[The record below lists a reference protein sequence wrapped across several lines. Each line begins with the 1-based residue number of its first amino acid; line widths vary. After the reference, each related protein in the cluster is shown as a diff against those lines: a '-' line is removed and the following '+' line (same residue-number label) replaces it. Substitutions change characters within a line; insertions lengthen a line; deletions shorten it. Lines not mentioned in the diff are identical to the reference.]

1 MLSFLK
7 HEKRR
12 FMIKTVAVA
21 FKGPGMTHEEFIK
34 YWHNEHAA
42 LVKKVWPGL
51 RKYVQNE
58 IIVPPG
64 QKREADGIV
73 EMFYDD
79 MAAYK
84 QAMEWVMSD
93 AGKPIRDDG
102 DKFCEMRPGGGFWIV
117 EENIV
122 KDEISREKIR

>member
-1 MLSFLK
+1 
-7 HEKRR
+7 
-12 FMIKTVAVA
+12 MIKTVAVA
-21 FKGPGMTHEEFIK
+21 FKKTGMTHEQFIK
-34 YWHNEHAA
+34 YWHTEHAA
-42 LVKKVWPGL
+42 LVKKTWPGL

-84 QAMEWVMSD
+84 KAMEWVMSD

-102 DKFCEMRPGGGFWIV
+102 DKFCEMRPSAGFWIV
-117 EENIV
+117 EEHVV
-122 KDEISREKIR
+122 KDEINKK

>member
-1 MLSFLK
+1 
-7 HEKRR
+7 
-12 FMIKTVAVA
+12 MIKTVAVA
-21 FKGPGMTHEEFIK
+21 FKKSDMTHEQFIK
-34 YWHNEHAA
+34 YWHTEHAA

-84 QAMEWVMSD
+84 KAMEWVMSD

-102 DKFCEMRPGGGFWIV
+102 DKFCEMKPGGGFWIV
-117 EENIV
+117 EEHVV
-122 KDEISREKIR
+122 KDEISKK